1 MLAKTPVWKDLLIN
15 FVAESAEITSLICLF
30 TLVGINAVRSCTF
43 PKVEVRNLRLD
54 IPSSVVSL
62 MRNVSLFGV
71 RG

>member
-43 PKVEVRNLRLD
+43 PKVEVRNY
-54 IPSSVVSL
+54 
-62 MRNVSLFGV
+62 V
-71 RG
+71 RYPFISCESDEKCFLVWC